1 MVDEYPRIQRIEAL
15 VTAINPGQC
24 CIEPS
29 NDTDLGYRMFCYKDL
44 SETPIAYKLLSKG
57 KPGLLLSLVLSGLA
71 GSEIGIVRHTTTGLL
86 IGGLMTVAQLNSY
99 LSDGPIGGVTDHGAL
114 TGLSDDDHTQYILAS
129 GTRAFSGAQSH
140 GDNHITNVKNVTN
153 GSAPSSAGFYS
164 NELAV
169 NWSTGRNIQY
179 VSINDDADTL
189 TMIAPPGIT
198 SDLTLIVFETT
209 NGTITASF
217 LSTPGGT
224 PPAGSVLWDN
234 DLPSSITDTTSDRW
248 IVFKFVWDGT
258 YYYGSAKIY
267 GPYGV

>member
-57 KPGLLLSLVLSGLA
+57 KPGLLASLVLSGLA

-86 IGGLMTVAQLNSY
+86 IGGLMTVAQFNSY
-99 LSDGPIGGVTDHGAL
+99 LSDGPIEGGVTDHGAL
-114 TGLSDDDHTQYILAS
+114 TGLSDDDHTQYILVN
-129 GTRAFSGAQSH
+129 GTRAFSDNQAH

-153 GSAPSSAGFYS
+153 GSAPSSASFSS
-164 NELAV
+164 NEITV

-179 VSINDDADTL
+179 VAIDEDVEDL
-189 TMIAPPGIT
+189 TMVAPPGIT
-198 SDLTLIVFETT
+198 SDLTLIVFVDSGGDITATGDFT
-209 NGTITASF
+209 NGGTI
-217 LSTPGGT
+217 
-224 PPAGSVLWDN
+224 LWDN
-234 DLPSSITDTTSDRW
+234 DIPTLTGPSDRRV
-248 IVFKFVWDGT
+248 VFKFVWDGT
-258 YYYGSAKIY
+258 YYHGSAKIY